1 MMKELREKIWFSGS
15 GVETSFDDLVAI
27 VKIAACRGSKI
38 FIGTDSFVSR
48 ERINFASAI
57 CLYGEHTSRYFFI
70 REYEDL
76 NKFNILVLRITEE
89 VRRTILLADFLYS
102 KVNIDPKIIEVHIDV
117 SPFGNKNATSKF
129 SEMLQGYVQG
139 AGYIC
144 KVKPNAW
151 ASQSVADKHSK

>member
-1 MMKELREKIWFSGS
+1 MEELKDKTWFSGS
-15 GVETSFDDLVAI
+15 GVETSFNDLIII
-27 VKIAACRGSKI
+27 VKMAVRHGSKI

-57 CLYGEHTSRYFFI
+57 CLYGGHTSRYFFV

-76 NKFNILVLRITEE
+76 NKFNILVARMTEE
-89 VRRTILLADFLYS
+89 VRKTILLADFLYS
-102 KVNIDPKIIEVHIDV
+102 KVNIDPKIIEIHIDI
-117 SPFGNKNATSKF
+117 SPFGNKNATSRF

-139 AGYIC
+139 AGYTC
-144 KVKPNAW
+144 RVKPDAW